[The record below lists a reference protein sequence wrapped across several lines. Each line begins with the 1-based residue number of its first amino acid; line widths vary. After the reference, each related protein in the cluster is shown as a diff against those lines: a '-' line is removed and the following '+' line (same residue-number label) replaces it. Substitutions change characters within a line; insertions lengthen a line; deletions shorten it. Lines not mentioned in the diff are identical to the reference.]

1 MHFSG
6 LSLVLRLK
14 GVPQEKGVDRRVEYG
29 SGHSQRAVATL
40 CYTNKDIL
48 LLLKWLYISAMGMM
62 FQVDPVYE
70 APFSRVGRHAGIR

>member
-1 MHFSG
+1 M
-6 LSLVLRLK
+6 K
-14 GVPQEKGVDRRVEYG
+14 GVTRKDQDEDYRLAEPVTPK
-29 SGHSQRAVATL
+29 AVATL